1 MLTAGGHMRCS
12 PAVGA
17 ITHGERPQCF
27 RAKCEERDR
36 VPPSLS
42 DPVSA
47 ASGAGI

>member
-1 MLTAGGHMRCS
+1 MRCS

-17 ITHGERPQCF
+17 ITHGETPLCF

-36 VPPSLS
+36 ARPSPS

-47 ASGAGI
+47 ATGAGM